1 MRAPETA
8 RRAVAAETR
17 ALLSG
22 NEAIARGAW
31 EAGVRVAAGYPG
43 TPSTEILES
52 LSSYEDVDARL
63 STNEKVALDV
73 ALGASLGGARARGGA
88 ARSDVV
94 IADGEIGFPTAQAL
108 DVLVALTQLASDRY
122 SSDLKPAG
130 LLVVDEQEVPDQ
142 PVGSWTAHPLPIIA
156 TSVRVAGS
164 PVAANVVALGVLVG
178 VTGVVDPRA
187 LERAVA
193 ARVPPRSREM
203 NLRALAAGVRLAGA
217 GTA

>member
-8 RRAVAAETR
+8 RRTVAVETR

-43 TPSTEILES
+43 
-52 LSSYEDVDARL
+52 
-63 STNEKVALDV
+63 
-73 ALGASLGGARARGGA
+73 
-88 ARSDVV
+88 
-94 IADGEIGFPTAQAL
+94 
-108 DVLVALTQLASDRY
+108 
-122 SSDLKPAG
+122 
-130 LLVVDEQEVPDQ
+130 LVVDEQEAPD
-142 PVGSWTAHPLPIIA
+142 PLVGSWSVRPLPIIA

-178 VTGVVDPRA
+178 ATGVVEPRA

-193 ARVPPRSREM
+193 ARVPPRSREL
-203 NLRALAAGVRLAGA
+203 NLKALAAGVRLAGVGA
-217 GTA
+217 S